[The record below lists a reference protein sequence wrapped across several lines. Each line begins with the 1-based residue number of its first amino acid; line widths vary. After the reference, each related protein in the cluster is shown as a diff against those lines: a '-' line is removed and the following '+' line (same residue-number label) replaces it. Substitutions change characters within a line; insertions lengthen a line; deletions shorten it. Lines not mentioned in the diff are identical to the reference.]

1 MSYKRL
7 VLFNILTDLY
17 PGVPIACGTTYDSI
31 ILYYTDKPIVPEQV
45 IIDAY
50 PAYVQKYNLSILRR
64 ERQIRLAPTDFY
76 GLSDYPFP
84 DDATKQ
90 AWMTYR
96 QSLRTITDTYP
107 NPEVDENDNLIGV
120 VWPGVPLRGA
130 GAPPA
135 TQAPTT
141 PSSASAPQ

>member
-31 ILYYTDKPIVPEQV
+31 ILYNTDKPLVPEQT

-50 PAYVQKYNLSILRR
+50 PAYTQAYNLTILRR
-64 ERQIRLAPTDFY
+64 ERQIRLVPTDFY
-76 GLSDYPFP
+76 GLADFPFP
-84 DDATKQ
+84 DAETKQ

-96 QSLRTITDTYP
+96 QALRTITTTYP
-107 NPEVDENDNLIGV
+107 NPETDADDNLIGI
-120 VWPGVPLRGA
+120 VWPGVP
-130 GAPPA
+130 PPNDG
-135 TQAPTT
+135 
-141 PSSASAPQ
+141 SKL

>member
-17 PGVPIACGTTYDSI
+17 PGISITCLTSYNSI
-31 ILYYTDKPIVPEQV
+31 ILHNTTQPLVPEQT
-45 IIDAY
+45 IIDLY
-50 PAYVQKYNLSILRR
+50 PAYTQAYNLSILRR
-64 ERQIRLAPTDFY
+64 ERQARLVPTDFY

-96 QSLRTITDTYP
+96 QALRTITDTYP
-107 NPEVDENDNLIGV
+107 NPETDADDNLIGV
-120 VWPGVPLRGA
+120 VWPTP
-130 GAPPA
+130 
-135 TQAPTT
+135 
-141 PSSASAPQ
+141 PSSSVPQRQ